1 MSIPLPLVTA
11 FWPSASGL
19 FHGPDARL
27 DHPKHD
33 GLGQHLAALA
43 PPRLV
48 AVGATEDCPTHSP
61 HAPALFAAGF
71 GRGRVLRRSGLDR
84 GRVGAEHDGPP
95 AGTDGRY
102 YGRAARPVRS
112 GRVHVAGHDA

>member
-48 AVGATEDCPTHSP
+48 AVGATEDCPTERP
-61 HAPALFAAGF
+61 DAPVLFAAAF
-71 GRGRVLRRSGLDR
+71 GLRRGLRRNGLDR
-84 GRVGAEHDGPP
+84 GPVGAEPDGPP
-95 AGTDGRY
+95 GGTCRRL

-112 GRVHVAGHDA
+112 GRVH